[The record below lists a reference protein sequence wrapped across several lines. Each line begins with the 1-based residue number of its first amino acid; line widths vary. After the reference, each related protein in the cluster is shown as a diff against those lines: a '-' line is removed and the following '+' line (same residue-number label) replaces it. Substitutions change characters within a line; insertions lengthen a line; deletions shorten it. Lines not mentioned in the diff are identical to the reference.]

1 MGGYLTQ
8 TAATPESYLIENAQ
22 QLESFVTMLP
32 KVTPFKTLPASPNP
46 DPFLDGYSPD
56 FEEEILIVATGRDRI
71 TDPPVFL
78 GVETSEDG
86 TRLVR
91 FELPQRTTKTYPYGW
106 GVYTAVVLPRIE
118 GNTKVLVNGIDEADE
133 DFQRGNFKRAEFQK
147 L

>member
-1 MGGYLTQ
+1 VGGFLTQ
-8 TAATPESYLIENAQ
+8 TAATPQSYLIENSQ

-46 DPFLDGYSPD
+46 DPFLEGYSPN
-56 FEEEILIVATGRDRI
+56 FEEKVLIVVTGRDRI

-86 TRLVR
+86 IRRVR
-91 FELPQRTTKTYPYGW
+91 FELPERTTKTYPYGW
-106 GVYTAVVLPRIE
+106 AVYTGVVLPRIE
-118 GNTKVLVNGIDEADE
+118 GNTKVLVNGVEEADE